1 MKGLRYVAAVA
12 LCSPVFLA
20 AAQDVETTTPAPPA
34 SPAPAAAAVGKSFT
48 FHQTTNGAC
57 VMQSAD
63 LVFDA
68 YGNGTVHLAT
78 MTTEGD
84 DIWKA
89 RVRLRNVA
97 GTSVFT
103 SPVLNSPKMENKD
116 GHPQTYHWSYSF
128 KIDPSLLPSATQAEM
143 VEITC

>member
-1 MKGLRYVAAVA
+1 MNGLRHVAAVA
-12 LCSPVFLA
+12 LCAPAFLA
-20 AAQDVETTTPAPPA
+20 AAQDVETSPAPPA
-34 SPAPAAAAVGKSFT
+34 SPAPAAPVGKSFS
-48 FHQTTNGAC
+48 FHQTSRGAC

-68 YGNGTVHLAT
+68 SGNGTVHLAT
-78 MTTEGD
+78 MTTAGD

-97 GTSVFT
+97 GTPVFT

-128 KIDPSLLPSATQAEM
+128 KIDPTLLPSATQAEM
-143 VEITC
+143 VEIAC

>member
-1 MKGLRYVAAVA
+1 MKGLRDVAAVA
-12 LCSPVFLA
+12 LCASVFPA
-20 AAQDVETTTPAPPA
+20 AAQDS
-34 SPAPAAAAVGKSFT
+34 SPAPGKSFT
-48 FHQTTNGAC
+48 FRQTSYGAC
-57 VMQSAD
+57 VMQNAD
-63 LVFDA
+63 LMFDA
-68 YGNGTVHLAT
+68 YGNGTLHLAT

-103 SPVLNSPKMENKD
+103 SPQLNSPRMENQD

-128 KIDPSLLPSATQAEM
+128 RIDPSLLPSATTAEM
-143 VEITC
+143 VEISC

>member
-1 MKGLRYVAAVA
+1 MKGLRYVAAAA
-12 LCSPVFLA
+12 LCIPAFPS
-20 AAQDVETTTPAPPA
+20 AAQDS
-34 SPAPAAAAVGKSFT
+34 SPAAGKSFT
-48 FHQTTNGAC
+48 FKQTSYGAC
-57 VMQSAD
+57 VMQNAD

-68 YGNGTVHLAT
+68 SGNGTLHLAT

-84 DIWKA
+84 DIWHA

-128 KIDPSLLPSATQAEM
+128 RIDPSLLPSATTAEM
-143 VEITC
+143 VEISC